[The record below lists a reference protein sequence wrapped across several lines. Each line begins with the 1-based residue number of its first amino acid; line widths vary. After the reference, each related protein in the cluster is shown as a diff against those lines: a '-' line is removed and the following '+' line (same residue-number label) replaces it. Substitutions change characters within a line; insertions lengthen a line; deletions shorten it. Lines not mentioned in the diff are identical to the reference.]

1 MSDHFRFYP
10 NANDTITPWN
20 ARYDYPQQSNAAR
33 KVTPRIPP
41 VNGSE
46 FSPSTAPFIR
56 LLFPAQGYI
65 NTINTTLEFD
75 VALTGYG
82 GGADYAVRFQNNI
95 QSIFKRVRLL
105 YGSSPVEDILE
116 YGYLVRQL
124 TEWTSTNPNGSIDG
138 TSIGEGIGGHTI
150 RAADVSGD
158 PVLTSVNVRQAFI
171 QGVDTRTGGQGVV
184 PNAASAISGYAAGPV
199 RRYQVTLALGV
210 MQQEKLIPTKY
221 MAGQLAIEIELAP
234 AAECIFATAAGT
246 GAGPTYKVFNVNL
259 IPEIINFSPAYDE
272 QFLNGLRQGGVPIKF
287 ATWHTFQT
295 STQASRNINFSVHE
309 KGRSV
314 KSLFALQR
322 AAPFTYTSDNGAAIN
337 SSNGIMQQYQWRV
350 GGEYYPASP
359 VQLSTTPSGAVSN
372 GGVEAY
378 TELTKALN
386 IVGDYRLSSAVNTT
400 RWHLR
405 YPASGTGYNES
416 DYEVS
421 IHGFDA
427 DGVPTFVNGPVTGCG
442 VLGAECFA
450 AAISLETSNGSGI
463 SGLNAS
469 EQSDITFMA
478 TYSGDQKASY
488 QIIVF
493 SYIDKMMILRDGG
506 NMELIE

>member
-75 VALTGYG
+75 VALTGYAG
-82 GGADYAVRFQNNI
+82 GTDYAVRFQNNI
-95 QSIFKRVRLL
+95 QSIFKRVRIL
-105 YGSSPVEDILE
+105 YGSSPIEDILE

-124 TEWTSTNPNGSIDG
+124 TEWTSTNPNGTMDG
-138 TSIGEGIGGHTI
+138 TSINEGIGGHVMGVDSTG
-150 RAADVSGD
+150 AA
-158 PVLTSVNVRQAFI
+158 THVNVRQAYI
-171 QGVDTRTGGQGVV
+171 QGVDTRTSGQGIV
-184 PNAASAISGYAAGPV
+184 PNQSSAISGYAAGPV
-199 RRYQVTLALGV
+199 RRYQVHLALGV

-234 AAECIFATAAGT
+234 AVECIYTTDEGT
-246 GAGPTYKVFNVNL
+246 GLPPTYKVFNVNL

-287 ATWHTFQT
+287 GTWHTFQT
-295 STQASRNINFSVHE
+295 STQGSSNINFSVHE

-314 KSLFALQR
+314 KSLLALQR
-322 AAPFTYTSDNGAAIN
+322 AAPFSYITDSGASLNA
-337 SSNGIMQQYQWRV
+337 SRGIMQQYQWRV

-386 IVGDYRLSSAVNTT
+386 IVGDYRLSSAVNPI
-400 RWHLR
+400 RWHVK
-405 YPASGTGYNES
+405 YPPSPQVGYGETDYLQTVAGYLS
-416 DYEVS
+416 DGS
-421 IHGFDA
+421 
-427 DGVPTFVNGPVTGCG
+427 PVYQPGSDKGCG
-442 VLGAECFA
+442 TAGAECFA

-478 TYSGDQKASY
+478 TYSAAQQAAY
-488 QIIVF
+488 QLVVF
-493 SYIDKMMILRDGG
+493 AYIDKMMILRDGG